1 MRQQI
6 LTISLCCVFILSALS
21 DVLSQPLHRTDLSNL
36 RVNAFAQDSLGYI
49 WIATANGLCKSFGE
63 SYDVFFYDEADEH
76 SIPSNLITG
85 LYVDDASKLWIST
98 GKGICSMARGKYEFH
113 RYSQSTSTG
122 MESFFLGFVQYAGR
136 IYTYGYNGLYEI
148 DEKNKTLIPRI
159 EVDRQVIYGAVTDS
173 HGNLWLTNGAEL
185 IKLDRSLSLIP
196 KIVVGRDDVV
206 NCMVSD
212 REKILLGT
220 ENGIKLLDLHSL
232 EISDGDFPHA
242 LDDLRINQMLP
253 VDGGRK

>member
-148 DEKNKTLIPRI
+148 DEKKQDAYT
-159 EVDRQVIYGAVTDS
+159 A
-173 HGNLWLTNGAEL
+173 H
-185 IKLDRSLSLIP
+185 RS
-196 KIVVGRDDVV
+196 R
-206 NCMVSD
+206 
-212 REKILLGT
+212 
-220 ENGIKLLDLHSL
+220 
-232 EISDGDFPHA
+232 
-242 LDDLRINQMLP
+242 
-253 VDGGRK
+253 

>member
-85 LYVDDASKLWIST
+85 HIWSRYRQSRQLVAHQWGRADKARPLVEPDFQNRRRTGRCCKLY
-98 GKGICSMARGKYEFH
+98 G
-113 RYSQSTSTG
+113 Q
-122 MESFFLGFVQYAGR
+122 
-136 IYTYGYNGLYEI
+136 
-148 DEKNKTLIPRI
+148 
-159 EVDRQVIYGAVTDS
+159 
-173 HGNLWLTNGAEL
+173 
-185 IKLDRSLSLIP
+185 
-196 KIVVGRDDVV
+196 
-206 NCMVSD
+206 
-212 REKILLGT
+212 
-220 ENGIKLLDLHSL
+220 
-232 EISDGDFPHA
+232 
-242 LDDLRINQMLP
+242 
-253 VDGGRK
+253 

>member
-98 GKGICSMARGKYEFH
+98 GKGICSMARG
-113 RYSQSTSTG
+113 
-122 MESFFLGFVQYAGR
+122 
-136 IYTYGYNGLYEI
+136 
-148 DEKNKTLIPRI
+148 
-159 EVDRQVIYGAVTDS
+159 EVRVSPI
-173 HGNLWLTNGAEL
+173 LAEY
-185 IKLDRSLSLIP
+185 LDRYGKFFSRICP
-196 KIVVGRDDVV
+196 V
-206 NCMVSD
+206 C
-212 REKILLGT
+212 RENIYIRL
-220 ENGIKLLDLHSL
+220 
-232 EISDGDFPHA
+232 
-242 LDDLRINQMLP
+242 
-253 VDGGRK
+253 

>member
-85 LYVDDASKLWIST
+85 LYVDDASKLWISGRVSVRWRGGST
-98 GKGICSMARGKYEFH
+98 SFTDTRRVPRPVWKVFFSDLCSMPGEYIHTAI
-113 RYSQSTSTG
+113 TG
-122 MESFFLGFVQYAGR
+122 CTR
-136 IYTYGYNGLYEI
+136 
-148 DEKNKTLIPRI
+148 
-159 EVDRQVIYGAVTDS
+159 
-173 HGNLWLTNGAEL
+173 
-185 IKLDRSLSLIP
+185 
-196 KIVVGRDDVV
+196 
-206 NCMVSD
+206 
-212 REKILLGT
+212 
-220 ENGIKLLDLHSL
+220 
-232 EISDGDFPHA
+232 
-242 LDDLRINQMLP
+242 
-253 VDGGRK
+253 